1 MLIAGVARAEESDVL
16 TPSQTQE
23 KYEQVTRYDIQI
35 HDKLRNF
42 TWMYGGQW
50 LVYFATQHET
60 IREHGSFQNWIR
72 NPWHPEY
79 DKDTFDYNLFK
90 HAFSGQLYYQWYRSR
105 GYTEQ
110 RAFLW
115 SFISSMAFE
124 ETIETITEKPSLQDI
139 YQTPVFGSLLGMG
152 MERISLYFH
161 SQKAWPY
168 RVLGYLFNP
177 FSILPDSQYKF
188 VAVPMVSSQ
197 MTGVQV
203 VWSFQ

>member
-1 MLIAGVARAEESDVL
+1 MAGQSYAQSESTVESAL
-16 TPSQTQE
+16 TEQ
-23 KYEQVTRYDIQI
+23 KYQQIPRYDIQI

-50 LVYFATQHET
+50 IVYIATQHET
-60 IREHGSFQNWIR
+60 IREHGSFENWYTH
-72 NPWHPEY
+72 PWHPEF
-79 DKDTFDYNLFK
+79 DKDTFDYNLVK
-90 HAFSGQLYYQWYRSR
+90 HAISGQLYYQWYRSR

-124 ETIETITEKPSLQDI
+124 TTIETITEKPSFQDM

-152 MERISLYFH
+152 MERVSLYFH
-161 SQKAWPY
+161 SKNTWFGHT
-168 RVLGYLFNP
+168 LGYLFNP
-177 FSILPDSQYKF
+177 FSLLPDSQYQF
-188 VAVPMVSSQ
+188 VAVPVVSSQ
-197 MTGVQV
+197 SAGVQV